1 MARFRCHLKLCVH
14 WTWNQEGLQSDRTV
28 QNAYTMHKKT
38 EFSWHK
44 CALLS
49 LVYCNVHE
57 TCAERFLLHHSV
69 AFCSPFIPGKKE
81 NKKHDKSDIL
91 SVISVHVCRN
101 RPTKIRI
108 CVSQKYPKLRIM
120 DKIGRFHDTP
130 LQLVQNVHRFASCA
144 RGQVILNWSAHA
156 ARKRKT

>member
-28 QNAYTMHKKT
+28 QNAQKT